1 MEVNVKDAR
10 KKISELL
17 DRTQRGETVLIL
29 RRGKKVA
36 RLVPVADAEKRL
48 PDLSA
53 FRASIAVKGKPL
65 SRAVT
70 DARDAERF

>member
-17 DRTQRGETVLIL
+17 DRTQRGETVLIS

-53 FRASIAVKGKPL
+53 FRASIGLKGRPL
-65 SRAVT
+65 SLEIA
-70 DARDAERF
+70 DARDAERY